1 MKTAWAAAAFA
12 LALAG
17 SATAAPQSGEVGY
30 PQGALGYDAL
40 VQGDFR
46 TAEIQLQTSPSA
58 ANDPARLIN
67 MGYLYLRTGRIA
79 NARQMF
85 EAARDSRD
93 HFDVELA
100 NGTTADS
107 RDVATR
113 ALARLTGEA
122 TRYASR

>member
-1 MKTAWAAAAFA
+1 MKKAWAAATVA
-12 LALAG
+12 LVMAG
-17 SATAAPQSGEVGY
+17 AAHAAPQSGEVGY

-67 MGYLYLRTGRIA
+67 MGYLYLRTGRVA
-79 NARQMF
+79 NARQLF
-85 EAARDSRD
+85 EAVRDGRD

-100 NGTTADS
+100 NGTVEDS
-107 RDVATR
+107 RIVASR
-113 ALARLTGEA
+113 VLARMNSETQ
-122 TRYASR
+122 YASR